1 MFQILETLPDAI
13 ATNCVK
19 CTERQ
24 KYGSDKVTHFLI
36 DNRPADWQRLEKIYD
51 PEGTYRQ
58 AYLMQKQKSSTTNT
72 NDEADKVNLDKE
84 NNKKKD

>member
-13 ATNCVK
+13 ATNCAK

-36 DNRPADWQRLEKIYD
+36 DNRPEAWQRLEKIYD

-58 AYLMQKQKSSTTNT
+58 AYLIQKQKSSTTNT
-72 NDEADKVNLDKE
+72 NDEADDKLNLDKE
-84 NNKKKD
+84 NNKKD